1 MCIGATVSWRNDT
14 YLVQSRVGCLPAKVA
29 SYAGTSTS
37 KQEASALPGR
47 CEPMDSV
54 WLGGV
59 GVVEHYA
66 SQVGAMYQVLLDRT
80 SISWHGACNPPWLRR
95 HEAKKESD
103 IKSK

>member
-1 MCIGATVSWRNDT
+1 MKLSRAELRCKREAHSHLHFHVHNIGATVSWRNDT

-59 GVVEHYA
+59 
-66 SQVGAMYQVLLDRT
+66 
-80 SISWHGACNPPWLRR
+80 
-95 HEAKKESD
+95 
-103 IKSK
+103 